1 MRMTCD
7 DALLLISSQLD
18 GQLSDTEQAQLQTHL
33 EQCAQCRALMQA
45 LRLTD
50 EQLRSLEEE
59 PPADLHHR
67 IMDAVAAEQPVGR
80 KKRNFRFGTL
90 TAAAMLA
97 VLIGVGSLALP
108 RQHQEPVPAEASVMT
123 ARTMMAPQP
132 AAYTPETP
140 VMTAEEMATAAQ
152 AIADNRGTEVALVV
166 EYLPELGDCLCEPQ
180 VDGSMLYT
188 LSDSDG
194 ARSLCQKYS
203 AVLYQPVSTGANAD
217 VSYALLFE
225 QP

>member
-33 EQCAQCRALMQA
+33 EQCAQCRALMEA

-50 EQLRSLEEE
+50 IQLRHLEEE
-59 PPADLHHR
+59 PPVDLHHR
-67 IMDAVAAEQPVGR
+67 IMEAVAAELPANG
-80 KKRNFRFGTL
+80 KKRKFRFGTL

-108 RQHQEPVPAEASVMT
+108 RQQQEPVPAEASVMT
-123 ARTMMAPQP
+123 ARTMIVPQP
-132 AAYTPETP
+132 AAYTPE
-140 VMTAEEMATAAQ
+140 VQAMTAEEMAAAAQ
-152 AIADNRGTEVALVV
+152 AVADGRGAEVALLL

-188 LSDSDG
+188 LSDADG
-194 ARSLCQKYS
+194 ARDICRKHS
-203 AVLYQPVSTGANAD
+203 AVLYQPVNTEGNDS
-217 VSYALLFE
+217 VSYALLIE